1 MERKLNQKHP
11 DKSLAGWLA
20 GSALLFLLAACGGD
34 LSLPYGDGRPD
45 VPASGELV
53 PVAMEAMVE
62 NGSMTRAATTTTL
75 SSGSVGVFRTDPVST
90 WCPAQYNVEYTYSD
104 TGWKAADA
112 DNVILVGGEDAT
124 LHAYY
129 PYGTVTFDEAKKT
142 QTTLTV
148 KDYTADNDLCY
159 ADAPTAVINNKNP
172 KASFVLKHAYARLK
186 FSITRHSSFPTAC
199 KVTKIVMQPAT
210 LGNIFYTTRTMDIS
224 KPAGNADQLG
234 GSTATDWTPDIS
246 SLAMY
251 TTGIAKGAE
260 NTEIDKLFPPQEFT
274 TGVDTKLTLTI
285 DGRDYTVTIPSA
297 TLPALKAGYESTIK
311 LEVQGKAIEI
321 EGVNIT
327 RDWDKSPVGTG
338 DKDATFD

>member
-1 MERKLNQKHP
+1 MMERKMNQKHP

-62 NGSMTRAATTTTL
+62 NGSMTRAATTTL
-75 SSGSVGVFRTDPVST
+75 SSGSVGVFRTAPVST
-90 WCPAQYNVEYTYSD
+90 WCPAQYDVKYTYSGTD
-104 TGWKAADA
+104 WKAADK

-129 PYGTVTFDEAKKT
+129 PYGTVTFDASKKT

-186 FSITRHSSFPTAC
+186 FSITRHNSFPTAC
-199 KVTKIVMQPAT
+199 KITKIVMQPAT
-210 LGNIFYTTRTMDIS
+210 PGNIFYTTRTMDIS
-224 KPAGNADQLG
+224 KPAGDAAQLG
-234 GSTATDWTPDIS
+234 GSIAADWTLNIS
-246 SLAMY
+246 SLSIS
-251 TTGIAKGAE
+251 TTGISKGAE

-274 TGVDTKLTLTI
+274 ASVDTKLTLTI
-285 DGRDYTVTIPSA
+285 DGREYTVTIPSA

-311 LEVQGKAIEI
+311 LEVQGTGISVTGVKANPWE
-321 EGVNIT
+321 T
-327 RDWDKSPVGTG
+327 SPVSG
-338 DKDATFD
+338 DNGAVMD

>member
-1 MERKLNQKHP
+1 MMERKTNQKHP
-11 DKSLAGWLA
+11 DRTLTGWLA

-62 NGSMTRAATTTTL
+62 NGSMTRAATTTL
-75 SSGSVGVFRTDPVST
+75 SSGSVGVFRTAPVSSY
-90 WCPAQYNVEYTYSD
+90 CPVQYDVEYTYGGTD
-104 TGWKAADA
+104 WKAADA

-129 PYGTVTFDEAKKT
+129 PYGTVTFNTSKKT

-186 FSITRHSSFPTAC
+186 FSITRHSSFPTDC
-199 KVTKIVMQPAT
+199 KITKIVMQPAT
-210 LGNIFYTTRTMDIS
+210 SGNFYTTRTMDIS
-224 KPAGNADQLG
+224 KPAGDADQLG
-234 GSTATDWTPDIS
+234 GSIAADWTPDIS
-246 SLAMY
+246 TLTMC
-251 TTGIAKGAE
+251 TTGISKGAE
-260 NTEIDKLFPPQEFT
+260 NTEIDKLFPPQKFT
-274 TGVDTKLTLTI
+274 SGVGTKLTLTI
-285 DGRDYTVTIPSA
+285 DGRDYSVTIPSA

>member
-186 FSITRHSSFPTAC
+186 FSITRHNSFPTDC
-199 KVTKIVMQPAT
+199 KITKIVMQPAT
-210 LGNIFYTTRTMDIS
+210 PESIFYTTRTMDIS
-224 KPAGNADQLG
+224 KPAGDVAQLG
-234 GSTATDWTPDIS
+234 GSIATDWTLNIS
-246 SLAMY
+246 SLSIS
-251 TTGIAKGAE
+251 TTGISKGAE

-274 TGVDTKLTLTI
+274 NGVDTKLTLTI

>member
-1 MERKLNQKHP
+1 MERKTNQKHP
-11 DKSLAGWLA
+11 DRTLTGWLA

-62 NGSMTRAATTTTL
+62 NGSMTRAATTTL
-75 SSGSVGVFRTDPVST
+75 SSGSVGVFRTAPVST
-90 WCPAQYNVEYTYSD
+90 WCPAQYDVKYTYSSTD
-104 TGWKAADA
+104 WKPADK
-112 DNVILVGGEDAT
+112 DNVILVGGENAT

-129 PYGTVTFDEAKKT
+129 PYGTVTFDASKKT

-186 FSITRHSSFPTAC
+186 FSITRHNSFPTDC
-199 KVTKIVMQPAT
+199 KITKIVMQPAT
-210 LGNIFYTTRTMDIS
+210 PGNIFYTTRTMDIS
-224 KPAGNADQLG
+224 KPAGDAAQLG
-234 GSTATDWTPDIS
+234 GSIAADWTLNIS
-246 SLAMY
+246 SLSIS
-251 TTGIAKGAE
+251 TTGISKGAE

-274 TGVDTKLTLTI
+274 ASVDTKLTLTI
-285 DGRDYTVTIPSA
+285 DGREYTVTIPSA

-311 LEVQGKAIEI
+311 LEVQGTGISVTGVKAYPWE
-321 EGVNIT
+321 T
-327 RDWDKSPVGTG
+327 SPVSG
-338 DKDATFD
+338 DNGAVMD